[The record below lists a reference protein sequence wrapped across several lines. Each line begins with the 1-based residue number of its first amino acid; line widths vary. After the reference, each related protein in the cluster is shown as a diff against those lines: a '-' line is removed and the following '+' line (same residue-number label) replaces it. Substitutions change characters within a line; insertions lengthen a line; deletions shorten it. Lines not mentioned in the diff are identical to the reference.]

1 MQQAPEAMTLK
12 VIAHI
17 HTAFPTKFGIPR
29 QSGLVEEL
37 RGEIIFTPEYRNPDA
52 LRGLEDFSHIWLVW
66 QFSGAVRESWSPT
79 VRPPRLGGNT
89 RVGVFA
95 TRSPFRPNP
104 LGLSSVKLEAIEQRP
119 DVGPVLIVRGADLM
133 DGTPIYDIKPYIPTP
148 TATRTP
154 PRALPGRPAPTIW
167 KCPALKRCGR
177 PYRKP
182 TAPRCR
188 ACLPVTPAP
197 PTSTTRSGCTAWSLP
212 GWRCILPWTVLSS
225 PCETSPCYKRSCS
238 WNCGLSIPF
247 CTSLSCTAFP
257 ALRGSWATRSR
268 RCPPKLHSWK
278 PNWAP
283 RCLTAWQTVRLT
295 DAGQTFLGYARTL
308 LETAQQAQAALQPA
322 QQVRGSLRIALADS
336 VCSTFLPGLLQR
348 YHARCPQ
355 VELVLHT
362 ASTDEMLQLLSTNQV
377 DLVYTLDQPLLQ
389 PALVLAADVPE
400 PVCFIAPPQH
410 PLAQESTIPLDLLPR
425 QEFLLTERGMS
436 YRDALDQ
443 CMAAHGLAIHPYLE
457 LGSAALLCQ
466 MVEQGM
472 GLSFL
477 PEYIVRSALAE
488 GRLARLNV
496 PDCTVMMHRQL
507 FYHRDKWVTPQ
518 MNVFIELVQQ
528 Q

>member
-1 MQQAPEAMTLK
+1 M
-12 VIAHI
+12 
-17 HTAFPTKFGIPR
+17 
-29 QSGLVEEL
+29 EL
-37 RGEIIFTPEYRNPDA
+37 RTVNTFLHIAELHSFSRTARQLGYSQSAVSSQIAQLEAELGTPLFD
-52 LRGLEDFSHIWLVW
+52 
-66 QFSGAVRESWSPT
+66 
-79 VRPPRLGGNT
+79 
-89 RVGVFA
+89 RVG
-95 TRSPFRPNP
+95 
-104 LGLSSVKLEAIEQRP
+104 K
-119 DVGPVLIVRGADLM
+119 
-133 DGTPIYDIKPYIPTP
+133 
-148 TATRTP
+148 
-154 PRALPGRPAPTIW
+154 
-167 KCPALKRCGR
+167 
-177 PYRKP
+177 
-182 TAPRCR
+182 
-188 ACLPVTPAP
+188 
-197 PTSTTRSGCTAWSLP
+197 
-212 GWRCILPWTVLSS
+212 
-225 PCETSPCYKRSCS
+225 
-238 WNCGLSIPF
+238 
-247 CTSLSCTAFP
+247 
-257 ALRGSWATRSR
+257 
-268 RCPPKLHSWK
+268 
-278 PNWAP
+278 
-283 RCLTAWQTVRLT
+283 TVRLT

-336 VCSTFLPGLLQR
+336 VCSTFLPELLQR

-410 PLAQESTIPLDLLPR
+410 PLAQESVLPLDILPR

-436 YRDALDQ
+436 YRDALD
-443 CMAAHGLAIHPYLE
+443 
-457 LGSAALLCQ
+457 Q

-518 MNVFIELVQQ
+518 MNVFIELVRQGAQ
-528 Q
+528 IK